1 MEDMFIVV
9 GSGKISKTKNAESAI
24 LMAENRK
31 ALALFVCMDPV
42 KNNFSYSILHDA
54 RINITHLRE
63 SFCPIPIMYLLK
75 NGEDTGYCRPT
86 FRMMLMEN
94 LDKSFFIE
102 ITESPDGSESF
113 ISAIG
118 TIREGSETYTI
129 SFYGDKEDLPN
140 FPTALLVARE
150 CAAFRNTAV
159 RIVDDDGTFV
169 TVFNE

>member
-1 MEDMFIVV
+1 MKDMFVVV
-9 GSGKISKTKNAESAI
+9 GSGKISRAKDAKDAI
-24 LMAENRK
+24 LMADNRK
-31 ALALFVCMDPV
+31 SLALFVCMNPV
-42 KNNFSYSILHDA
+42 ENNFSYSVLHDA
-54 RINITHLRE
+54 RVSSTHLRE

-94 LDKSFFIE
+94 LDKSFFVE
-102 ITESPDGSESF
+102 ITEAPDGSESF

-118 TIREGSETYTI
+118 TIKEGSETYTI
-129 SFYGDKEDLPN
+129 SFYDGKEDLPN
-140 FPTALLVARE
+140 FPTALLIARE